1 MFVNRIS
8 DTLEGQT
15 ELNITTKIFVAKKFG
30 KIPALKI
37 LYNES

>member
-15 ELNITTKIFVAKKFG
+15 ELNITTKICSKNICENSGPENYVQ
-30 KIPALKI
+30 
-37 LYNES
+37 